1 MCILYLSHQCI
12 RWDVKREGRRDGQ
25 PSQYSVRLWHVGV
38 RNEVTRSCGFNG
50 LEGHKS

>member
-38 RNEVTRSCGFNG
+38 RNEVTRSYGFNG
-50 LEGHKS
+50 LEGDIS